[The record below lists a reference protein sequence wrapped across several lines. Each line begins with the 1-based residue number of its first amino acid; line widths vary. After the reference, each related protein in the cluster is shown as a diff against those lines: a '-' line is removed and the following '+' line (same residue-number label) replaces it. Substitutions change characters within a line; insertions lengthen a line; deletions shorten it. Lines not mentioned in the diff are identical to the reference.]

1 MDGDDETSGPMID
14 EIYANGGGD
23 DGDKRSRRAIM
34 SGDQVDIEAYAALYS
49 GRTKIMRLLF
59 IADKMN
65 NAASQLEALR
75 MAYDEIKKG
84 ENTQLFRE
92 VVQKIDGRL
101 GPNYGMDA
109 AWCDAIDR
117 RAEQKKEKLENELN
131 AYRTN
136 LIKESIRMGYNDFGE
151 FYYAHGQLGD
161 AFKSYVRTRDYC
173 TTSKHIVHMCMS
185 AILVSIEMG
194 QFPHVTSYVSK
205 AEQSPDALEAV
216 TVAKLRCAAGLA
228 NLEAKKYKLAAR
240 KAQRCELDVGSFL
253 GVNCKRIACIIPESH
268 ELPVVFELCVSGAAT
283 DEAGHV
289 PKTGLGHARTNCV
302 TAVRCMVASRQ
313 KWLRFVAESRW
324 PCGLVGAISFSA
336 LTSLLVFAALQSLKE
351 LGFQETNWAMWPKPF
366 FLETGPELGSH
377 YNDVIAPQ
385 DVATYGGLCALATFD
400 RAELKASSPLYCC
413 DGSSFQSETLMAFH
427 YASCLEYLGNLKANL
442 LLDIHLHDHVETLYD
457 QIRHKALIQYTLPFV
472 SVDLNMMA
480 NAFKTTVAGLEKEL
494 EALITD
500 NQIQARIDSHNKIL
514 YARHADQRNATFQRV
529 LETGREFDRD
539 VRSMLLRSNLIKHE
553 FNLRALRKL

>member
-14 EIYANGGGD
+14 EIYANGGD
-23 DGDKRSRRAIM
+23 EDGEKRSRRAII
-34 SGDQVDIEAYAALYS
+34 SGEQLDVEAYAGLYA

-59 IADKMN
+59 IAARMN
-65 NAASQLEALR
+65 PPMELEALR

-84 ENTQLFRE
+84 ENTQLLRE
-92 VVQKIDGRL
+92 VVQKIGGRL
-101 GPNYGMDA
+101 GPNYEMDG
-109 AWCDAIDR
+109 AWCDAVDR
-117 RAEQKKEKLENELN
+117 RAEQKKDKLDNELN

-136 LIKESIRMGYNDFGE
+136 LIKESIRMGYNDFGD

-173 TTSKHIVHMCMS
+173 TTSKHIIHMCMS

-194 QFPHVTSYVSK
+194 QFPHVTSYVGK
-205 AEQSPDALEAV
+205 AEQVPEALDPI

-240 KAQRCELDVGSFL
+240 K
-253 GVNCKRIACIIPESH
+253 
-268 ELPVVFELCVSGAAT
+268 
-283 DEAGHV
+283 
-289 PKTGLGHARTNCV
+289 
-302 TAVRCMVASRQ
+302 
-313 KWLRFVAESRW
+313 
-324 PCGLVGAISFSA
+324 
-336 LTSLLVFAALQSLKE
+336 
-351 LGFQETNWAMWPKPF
+351 
-366 FLETGPELGSH
+366 FLETGPELGNH
-377 YNDVIAPQ
+377 YNEVIAPQ

-400 RAELKASSPLYCC
+400 RTELKNKVIDNSNFRNFLELVPEVRELINDFYSS
-413 DGSSFQSETLMAFH
+413 H

-457 QIRHKALIQYTLPFV
+457 QIRHKALIQYTHPFV

-480 NAFKTTVAGLEKEL
+480 NAFKTTVVGLEKEL

-539 VRSMLLRSNLIKHE
+539 VRSMLLRSNLIKHDY
-553 FNLRALRKL
+553 NLRASRKL